1 MKILAMFAVVATI
14 GLWAGRAEAVMV
26 PDFPTLEEVTT
37 PAGVA
42 EYKEAATVTLVR
54 PHRAW
59 TPPCFLVRIA
69 TVFNDVYPAPWP
81 PADVCGPR
89 ERSRRYRFETLEAF
103 KGVPPARFPAIL
115 GRLSYPLDPDFMRK
129 TRPDLWG
136 QVFDADAKR
145 AAKLH
150 AGFSFLHAGWLNDR
164 MVEVEAPFDRP
175 RVSDGTISYALLDPD
190 LDYLVFR
197 DADGRIQHWEPV
209 QRGAAGKD
217 LLVARLRRLK
227 AGETDVRLTAAPV
240 DVFPRFAD
248 AAIYDVSGCAPR
260 LAGNGR
266 LAILDGRVAEALA
279 SALAGPARC
288 DPKAKQPQLVLVLSA
303 DPSAWPYG
311 LGEHGATVR
320 LLPIIDGKIRP
331 SDLVSQLGLTPDTPI
346 PVEQVIA
353 WVGTGPG
360 AEDLWMGDRPQ
371 DPPLRLAAR

>member
-1 MKILAMFAVVATI
+1 MKILAMFAVVATL

-26 PDFPTLEEVTT
+26 PDFPTIEEVRT

-42 EYKEAATVTLVR
+42 QYGEATTVALVR
-54 PHRAW
+54 PRRVW
-59 TPPCFLVRIA
+59 TPPCVLVHLA
-69 TVFNDVYPAPWP
+69 NVFHDFFPGAWP
-81 PADVCGPR
+81 NPDVCGPR
-89 ERSRRYRFETLEAF
+89 ERTRRYRFETLEAF

-115 GRLSYPLDPDFMRK
+115 GAAYPLDPDFMRK

-136 QVFDADAKR
+136 RVFDADAQR

-150 AGFSFLHAGWLNDR
+150 AGFSFLHSGWLNDR

-175 RVSDGTISYALLDPD
+175 RMLDGTVSYALLDPD

-197 DADGRIQHWEPV
+197 DAEGRVRHWEPV
-209 QRGAAGKD
+209 LRGAAGKD

-227 AGETDVRLTAAPV
+227 AGETDVQLAAAPV

-331 SDLVSQLGLTPDTPI
+331 SDLVSQLRLTPDTPI

-360 AEDLWMGDRPQ
+360 AEDLWLGDRPQ

>member
-1 MKILAMFAVVATI
+1 MIAVVAAV
-14 GLWAGRAEAVMV
+14 GLWAGRAEAVMI
-26 PDFPTLEEVTT
+26 PDFPTLEQVTT

-42 EYKEAATVTLVR
+42 EYKEAATVALVR
-54 PHRAW
+54 PQRIW
-59 TPPCFLVRIA
+59 TPPCVLVRLVA
-69 TVFNDVYPAPWP
+69 FFSDLYPAEWP

-89 ERSRRYRFETLEAF
+89 ERSRRYRFETIEAI

-115 GRLSYPLDPDFMRK
+115 GAAYPLDPDFMRK

-136 QVFDADAKR
+136 RVFDADAQR

-150 AGFSFLHAGWLNDR
+150 AGFSFQHSGRLNDR

-175 RVSDGTISYALLDPD
+175 RMLDGTVSYALLDPD

-197 DADGRIQHWEPV
+197 DADGRVQHWEPV

-217 LLVARLRRLK
+217 LLVGRLRRLK
-227 AGETDVRLTAAPV
+227 AGETDVRLTAASA
-240 DVFPRFAD
+240 DFFPRFAD
-248 AAIYDVSGCAPR
+248 AAIYDMSGCKPR
-260 LAGNGR
+260 LAGGGR
-266 LAILDGRVAEALA
+266 LTILDRRVEETLG
-279 SALAGPARC
+279 SDLAGPARC
-288 DPKAKQPQLVLVLSA
+288 DPKAKRPQLFLVLSA
-303 DPSAWPYG
+303 DPTAWPYG

-331 SDLVSQLGLTPDTPI
+331 GDLVSQLRLTPDTPI